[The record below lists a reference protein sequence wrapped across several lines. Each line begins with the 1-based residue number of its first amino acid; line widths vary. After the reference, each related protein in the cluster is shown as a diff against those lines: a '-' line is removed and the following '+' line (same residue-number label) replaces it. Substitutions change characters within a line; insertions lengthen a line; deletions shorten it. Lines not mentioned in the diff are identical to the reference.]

1 MSSPSPLEPGKSV
14 SRLLVEKMGA
24 RSVDEFRG
32 NAGEVFF
39 DPAEPT
45 LYLSNGPDEEPTDL
59 ISGAISNIVIDVT
72 DYVIPQNLSRLTQ
85 LPSSRF
91 N

>member
-1 MSSPSPLEPGKSV
+1 MSTPLEPGKSV

-24 RSVDEFRG
+24 RNVDEFRG
-32 NAGEVFF
+32 NAGEVFY

-45 LYLSNGPDEEPTDL
+45 LYLSNGPNEEPTDM
-59 ISGAISNIVIDVT
+59 ISGAISSLVVNAT
-72 DYVIPQNLSRLTQ
+72 DYVVPQDLSRLSP

>member
-1 MSSPSPLEPGKSV
+1 MSSLSPLEPGKSV
-14 SRLLVEKMGA
+14 SRLLVEKLGA

-32 NAGEVFF
+32 NAGEVFY

-45 LYLSNGPDEEPTDL
+45 LYLSNGPDENPTDL
-59 ISGAISNIVIDVT
+59 IGDAISDLVIDAI
-72 DYVIPQNLSRLTQ
+72 DYVVPQDLSRLNQ

>member
-1 MSSPSPLEPGKSV
+1 MPTPLEPGKSV

-32 NAGEVFF
+32 NAGEVFY
-39 DPAEPT
+39 DPADPT
-45 LYLSNGPDEEPTDL
+45 LYLSNGPDEEPTDM
-59 ISGAISNIVIDVT
+59 ISGAISNLVIDVV
-72 DYVIPQNLSRLTQ
+72 DYVVPQDLTRLSS

>member
-1 MSSPSPLEPGKSV
+1 MSTPLEPGKSV

-32 NAGEVFF
+32 NAGEVFY

-45 LYLSNGPDEEPTDL
+45 LYLSNGPNEEPTDM
-59 ISGAISNIVIDVT
+59 ISGAISSLVINAT
-72 DYVIPQNLSRLTQ
+72 DYVVPQDLSRLSS
-85 LPSSRF
+85 LPTSRF

>member
-1 MSSPSPLEPGKSV
+1 MSTPLQTGKSV
-14 SRLLVEKMGA
+14 NRLLVEKMGA
-24 RSVDEFRG
+24 RNVDEFRG
-32 NAGEVFF
+32 NAGEVFY

-45 LYLSNGPDEEPTDL
+45 LYLSNGPNEEPTDM
-59 ISGAISNIVIDVT
+59 ISGAISNLVIEAA
-72 DYVIPQNLSRLTQ
+72 DYVVPQDLTRLSS

>member
-1 MSSPSPLEPGKSV
+1 MSTLLEPGKSV

-24 RSVDEFRG
+24 RNVDEFRG
-32 NAGEVFF
+32 NAGEVFY

-45 LYLSNGPDEEPTDL
+45 LYLSNGPNEEPTDM
-59 ISGAISNIVIDVT
+59 ISGAISDLVIDAA
-72 DYVIPQNLSRLTQ
+72 DYVVPQDLSRLSS
-85 LPSSRF
+85 LPNSRF

>member
-1 MSSPSPLEPGKSV
+1 MSTPLEPGKSV
-14 SRLLVEKMGA
+14 NRLLVEKMGA

-32 NAGEVFF
+32 NAGEVFY

-45 LYLSNGPDEEPTDL
+45 LYLSNGPDEEPTDI
-59 ISGAISNIVIDVT
+59 ISSSISELVIDVA
-72 DYVIPQNLSRLTQ
+72 DYVIPQNLSRLSS

>member
-1 MSSPSPLEPGKSV
+1 MPTPLEPGKSV

-32 NAGEVFF
+32 NAGEVFY

-45 LYLSNGPDEEPTDL
+45 LYLSNGPNEEPTDM
-59 ISGAISNIVIDVT
+59 ISGAISSLVINAT
-72 DYVIPQNLSRLTQ
+72 DYVVPQDLSRLSS
-85 LPSSRF
+85 LPTSRF

>member
-1 MSSPSPLEPGKSV
+1 MSSPLTPGKSV

-39 DPAEPT
+39 DPADPK
-45 LYLSNGPDEEPTDL
+45 LYLSNGPDEEPFD
-59 ISGAISNIVIDVT
+59 IVGDAISNLVIDAV
-72 DYVIPQNLSRLTQ
+72 DYVVPQDLSRLAQ